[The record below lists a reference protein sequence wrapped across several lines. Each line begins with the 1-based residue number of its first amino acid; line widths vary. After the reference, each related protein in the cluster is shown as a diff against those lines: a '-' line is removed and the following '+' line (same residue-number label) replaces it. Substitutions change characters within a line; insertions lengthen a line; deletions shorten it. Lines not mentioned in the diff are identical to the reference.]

1 VAIMR
6 DKKTGRSRGFAFV
19 TFRLASAEQVDMLKQ
34 ALLTP
39 PPGHPHVIQGRP
51 IEVREG
57 DGNKPA
63 DSFLG
68 KTGGTTSNTPN
79 E

>member
-1 VAIMR
+1 MTFEVYGNDAVA
-6 DKKTGRSRGFAFV
+6 S
-19 TFRLASAEQVDMLKQ
+19 LKQ
-34 ALLTP
+34 ILLHPLTP
-39 PPGHPHVIQGRP
+39 HCIGDRK

-68 KTGGTTSNTPN
+68 KQPPATTGTAATQNASA
-79 E
+79 

>member
-1 VAIMR
+1 VDVAIMR
-6 DKKTGRSRGFAFV
+6 DKHTGRSRGFAFV
-19 TFRLASAEQVDMLKQ
+19 TFEVYGSDAVASLKQ
-34 ALLTP
+34 ILLHPITP
-39 PPGHPHVIQGRP
+39 HAISDRM

-68 KTGGTTSNTPN
+68 KQSGN
-79 E
+79 